1 MTKYLTT
8 VLLVILISSQIFS
21 QNNDTLDRQFFVKKS
36 TVMSAV
42 FPGLGQIH
50 NNQIKPNNIS
60 SRLWWKI
67 PIIYG
72 GLSAATYLF
81 IQNLSE
87 HNIVRNERLSRLDG
101 NQAINYLNY
110 KNDEDLRVIQN
121 IYRKRRDLSF
131 IGIIGIYILQLVDA
145 NVEAHLFLFDSSD
158 NLSLNISFVSPL
170 IYDKKITPLVSMN
183 YHLGKEKTT
192 KKRFYN

>member
-72 GLSAATYLF
+72 GLSATTYLF

-170 IYDKKITPLVSMN
+170 IYDKKITPLLSMN
-183 YHLGKEKTT
+183 YHLGKEKIT